1 MLKNGGSEELTHN
14 RLVRNMEKYTFISF
28 LCSIAFIYMGVYT
41 IRLEPYSKL
50 NRIFLILCTIWAW
63 WSLTYSYVF
72 MSEKIESVWFWYR
85 LSAIGWCNFPGLTL
99 HFVLILT
106 GIEDFISKKI
116 LYPVL
121 YMPGL
126 IFTALVFSPI
136 PLVAMDFV
144 RIDGIWFEIANNG
157 ILAYI
162 FPVFYSSYALTA
174 FAIPLV
180 KNRSSLSIREK
191 KLGLI
196 FSTSIL
202 ATLIPGV
209 LVNNLSPLLEIRIIP
224 AIGYCFGLIWIAGM
238 TFAII
243 RYKFMSI
250 SASLA
255 ADAIMGRIK
264 DSIILTDPE
273 GKILRANQETIRLL
287 GFPEEALLGRHVSF
301 LADNPGLMSTLITRI
316 KMTSDPA
323 SGEEVMFRSAS
334 GDTIPL
340 SINGSS
346 VKDGT
351 GDVLGMVIAGFDLR
365 PRKKLEALNDE
376 LMYTNRKLQEARIAA
391 ERDMLMAINVQS
403 DLFPQSAP
411 KSDEWDTAFY
421 FQPAAGISGDMFDFY
436 VSDGKLLGVSLFDV
450 SGHGISSGL
459 ITVLAKSVIA
469 RNFHRHT
476 SLRLPELMKH
486 INDDLIEDIGGLD
499 HYLTGI
505 LLRLRD
511 DVVEY
516 VNAGHPDLLYK
527 KTSPRKV
534 MSVKQRGKDEKS
546 FFLGVRGVAME
557 YDCIRF
563 RVFPGDTLLLFSDA
577 LMESKNTAG
586 ELFGMNG
593 ISSALMRAPE
603 GSASEILNSVIQSR
617 SAFGVEG
624 GRPDDLTVMVLKRR

>member
-1 MLKNGGSEELTHN
+1 
-14 RLVRNMEKYTFISF
+14 MEKYTFISF

-72 MSEKIESVWFWYR
+72 MSGNIESVWFWYR
-85 LSAIGWCNFPGLTL
+85 LSAVGWCNFPGLAL

-106 GIEDFISKKI
+106 GLEDRLGKKW

-121 YMPGL
+121 YLPGM
-126 IFTALVFSPI
+126 IFTATVFSPL

-144 RIDGIWFEIANNG
+144 RIDGIWFEIANTG
-157 ILAYI
+157 MLSYI
-162 FPVFYSSYALTA
+162 FPSFYSAYALLA
-174 FAIPLV
+174 VAIPLV
-180 KNRSSLSIREK
+180 KNRFSISPREK

-196 FSTSIL
+196 SSTSII
-202 ATLIPGV
+202 ATLIPGS
-209 LVNNLSPLLEIRIIP
+209 LVNNIFPLLEIRIMP
-224 AIGYCFGLIWIAGM
+224 AVGYCFGLIWIAGM

-273 GKILRANQETIRLL
+273 GKILRANQETLKIL
-287 GFPEEALLGRHVSF
+287 GYPEENILGRHVSF
-301 LADNPGLMSTLITRI
+301 LADNPGMMSTLITRI
-316 KMTSDPA
+316 KMTSDPT
-323 SGEEVMFRSAS
+323 SGEEVMFRTVS

-346 VKDGT
+346 VRDGT

-403 DLFPQSAP
+403 DLFPQTAP
-411 KSDEWDTAFY
+411 ESDEWDIAFY
-421 FQPAAGISGDMFDFY
+421 FLPASGISGDMYDFY
-436 VSDGKLLGVSLFDV
+436 STDSKLMGVSLFDV

-459 ITVLAKSVIA
+459 ISILAKSVIS

-476 SLRLPELMKH
+476 PLRLTELMKR
-486 INDDLIEDIGGLD
+486 INDDLVEDIGGLD

-505 LLRLRD
+505 LLRFQG

-516 VNAGHPDLLYK
+516 INAGHPDLLYK
-527 KTSPRKV
+527 KTSPHKV
-534 MSVKQRGKDEKS
+534 MSVKQKGKDEKS

-557 YDCIRF
+557 YDSIRF
-563 RVFPGDTLLLFSDA
+563 RVFPGDTLFLFSDA
-577 LMESKNTAG
+577 LMESKNIDKVP
-586 ELFGMNG
+586 FGMNG
-593 ISSALMRAPE
+593 ITSALMNAPD
-603 GSASEILNSVIQSR
+603 GSAAEILNHVIQSR
-617 SAFGVEG
+617 NTFGVDDS
-624 GRPDDLTVMVLKRR
+624 RPDDLTVIVLKRR